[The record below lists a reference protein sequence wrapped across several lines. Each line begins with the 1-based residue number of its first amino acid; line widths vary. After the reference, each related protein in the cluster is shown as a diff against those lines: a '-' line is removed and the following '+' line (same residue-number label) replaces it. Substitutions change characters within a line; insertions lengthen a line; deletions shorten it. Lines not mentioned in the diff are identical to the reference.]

1 MATDFAEKFPEA
13 REVFEAADEAFG
25 GPLSRWIAEGPDEK
39 LRLTEITQPAILTAS
54 IAMYRVLESRLP
66 ATPQGRPAFFAG
78 HSLGEYSALVAAGS
92 LGFSDAV
99 ALVRQRGAFMQEA
112 VPEGQGAM
120 LAVLGLERD
129 EVERECALV
138 GAIVA
143 PANYN
148 SPVQTV
154 IAGQAA
160 AVEQAAELL
169 KAAGAKRLIPLEVSA
184 PFHCELMAPAM
195 QNLAPVLAD
204 TPFANASAPVISNV
218 TARPYQEAGVAR
230 ERLREQVCAPVRWV
244 ESVERL
250 VSDGVTLQLEVGPG
264 KVLSGLS
271 AKIDRSLKRANLGQV
286 DQLESVLEAISAEVE
301 ASAAGEDRS

>member
-66 ATPQGRPAFFAG
+66 GQARPAFFAG

-92 LGFSDAV
+92 LNFSDAV

-112 VPEGQGAM
+112 VPEGEGAM

-138 GAIVA
+138 GSIVA

-154 IAGQAA
+154 IAGQAV

-195 QNLAPVLAD
+195 ENLASVLGD

-218 TARPYQEAGVAR
+218 TARPYQEGGVAR

-250 VSDGVTLQLEVGPG
+250 VSDGATLQLEVGPG

-271 AKIDRSLKRANLGQV
+271 AKIDRSLKRANLSQV
-286 DQLESVLEAISAEVE
+286 DELERVLEAVSVM
-301 ASAAGEDRS
+301 AAGEDRS